1 MMEFKGVRVLV
12 LDGYGR
18 QIPSILHQLHQLK
31 CVITTINES
40 KLDVGYTSRY
50 PKHRIVQKGIREDK
64 TVYRNVIEQA
74 ISTGN
79 YDVVFPMLE
88 KSTDILH
95 QLLREGKLGG
105 IKVIAAPAEAFQKAY
120 DKQETMRICT
130 ENHIPCPATKMD
142 YETLDEYLARVNFP
156 LACKPRKGSGSAG
169 FKKVSSREELEEY
182 IQNGTIKV
190 EEYVIQEYIEDIQ
203 YMVNCYV
210 MMDDEH
216 KPIFKVVVKTYRWYP
231 INGGPGC
238 FARTV
243 DESEAAESAAR
254 LLAKM
259 NWSGMAQVSFMFDG
273 KDGIPKV
280 GEING
285 RISAGIK
292 MCEFAGCT
300 PVQYMLQRAYGE
312 KLEPIA
318 KPIPTGLGLRYFHT
332 DIMWFLKHPKRFS
345 AKPSWFDF
353 RKSRDYIFS
362 WGDPIPFFSYAIEHV
377 LTYKKDMKKREH

>member
-1 MMEFKGVRVLV
+1 MDFKGIRVLL

-18 QIPSILHQLHQLK
+18 QIPSILHQLHGLG
-31 CVITTINES
+31 CVVTTVNES

-50 PKHRIVQKGIREDK
+50 PKKRIVQAGIREDK
-64 TVYRNVIEQA
+64 EIYRSVIERELA
-74 ISTGN
+74 TGE
-79 YDVVFPMLE
+79 YDVAFPMLE

-95 QLLREGKLGG
+95 ALSAEGKVGDTK
-105 IKVIAAPAEAFQKAY
+105 IIAAPPEAFQKAY

-130 ENHIPCPATKMD
+130 ENGIPCPATKMD
-142 YETLDEYLARVNFP
+142 NESLDEYLSRVRFP

-169 FKKVSSREELEEY
+169 FKKVSSREELEAY
-182 IQNGTIKV
+182 IADGTIKV
-190 EEYVIQEYIEDIQ
+190 DEYVIQEYIEDIQ

-210 MMDDEH
+210 MMDDAH
-216 KPIFKVVVKTYRWYP
+216 RPAFKVVVKTYRWYP

-243 DESEAAESAAR
+243 DEPAAAESAAK

-259 NWSGMAQVSFMFDG
+259 NWSGMAQVSFMMDG
-273 KDGIPKV
+273 KDGVPKV

-300 PVQYMLQRAYGE
+300 PVKYMLQRAYGE
-312 KLEPIA
+312 ALTPMD
-318 KPIPTGLGLRYFHT
+318 KPVPVGLGLRYFHT
-332 DIMWFLKHPKRFS
+332 DILWFLKNPKRFS

-362 WGDPIPFFSYAIEHV
+362 WRDPVPFFSYAIEHAM
-377 LTYKKDMKKREH
+377 TYKKDMDKRKH

>member
-1 MMEFKGVRVLV
+1 MDFKGIRVLL

-18 QIPSILHQLHQLK
+18 QIPSILHQLHGLG
-31 CVITTINES
+31 CVVTTVNES

-50 PKHRIVQKGIREDK
+50 PKKRIVQAGIREDK
-64 TVYRNVIEQA
+64 EIYRSVIERELA
-74 ISTGN
+74 TGE
-79 YDVVFPMLE
+79 YDVAFPMLE

-95 QLLREGKLGG
+95 ALSAEGKVGDTK
-105 IKVIAAPAEAFQKAY
+105 IIAAPPEAFQKAY

-130 ENHIPCPATKMD
+130 ENGIPCPATKMD
-142 YETLDEYLARVNFP
+142 NESLDEYLSRVRFP

-169 FKKVSSREELEEY
+169 FRKVSSREELEAY
-182 IQNGTIKV
+182 IADGTIKV
-190 EEYVIQEYIEDIQ
+190 DEYVIQEYIEDIQ

-210 MMDDEH
+210 MMDDAH
-216 KPIFKVVVKTYRWYP
+216 RPAFKVVVKTYRWYP

-243 DESEAAESAAR
+243 DEPAAAESTAK

-259 NWSGMAQVSFMFDG
+259 NWSGMAQVSFMMDG
-273 KDGIPKV
+273 KDGVPKV

-300 PVQYMLQRAYGE
+300 PVKYMLQRAYRE
-312 KLEPIA
+312 ALTPMD
-318 KPIPTGLGLRYFHT
+318 KPVPVGLGLRYFHT
-332 DIMWFLKHPKRFS
+332 DMLWFLKNPKRFS

-362 WGDPIPFFSYAIEHV
+362 WCDPVPFFSYAIEHAM
-377 LTYKKDMKKREH
+377 TYKKDMDKRKH